1 MRVILLLLIFTLA
14 GCANNFRQEAFFCF
28 ASENKARD
36 TANYLIDNGF
46 YQRVRFLIDGETASI
61 QGLGFMWAGFNHSD
75 SCDAN
80 EFPLKIIYE
89 PDQTPAFDR
98 NQVIPMA
105 KLTYS
110 AMLRERGRS
119 N

>member
-1 MRVILLLLIFTLA
+1 MILLLLIFTLT
-14 GCANNFRQEAFFCF
+14 GCANNFRQEASFCF
-28 ASENKARD
+28 VSENEARD

-46 YQRVRFLIDGETASI
+46 YPRVRFLIDGTTTSV
-61 QGLGFMWAGFNHSD
+61 QGLGFMYAGFKHSD
-75 SCDAN
+75 ICDAN

-89 PDQTPAFDR
+89 PDETPAFDR

-110 AMLRERGRS
+110 VMLRERGKS